1 MRMLGILFVLAL
13 AVVMVGYC
21 RGWFAVY
28 TTQPVGG
35 GIRVS
40 IYDQRLRDDGR
51 ATAVQMRR
59 MLPAATATPPLA
71 AVVTEEH
78 TGTITAFE
86 PSERHLTVLTHNG
99 AIDLI
104 VPADVTILQGAQP
117 AGPAALKAHQRVLL
131 TFDQQGEERQLTR
144 IELLQ

>member
-13 AVVMVGYC
+13 AVAVLGYC

-28 TTQPVGG
+28 TAQTAGG
-35 GIRVS
+35 GLRVS

-51 ATAVQMRR
+51 ATAVRIRQ
-59 MLPAATATPPLA
+59 MLPAATASPSLA
-71 AVVTEEH
+71 AAGTEEL

-86 PSERHLTVLTHNG
+86 PDERHLIVRTHDGTLDLTVPND
-99 AIDLI
+99 I
-104 VPADVTILQGAQP
+104 TILQGAQP
-117 AGPAALKAHQRVLL
+117 AGLAALKAHLRVRL